1 MRYMWAIVC
10 ALLLST
16 SSPAYTGG
24 MSGGTGIG
32 GLIKEI
38 TEEIQAILKNPI
50 KLDTDMV
57 RRLLMRLWVYGEADL
72 KIGDKVIHI
81 KWKYKTDYTEDPDNL
96 EITVITVKGTIEA
109 TVTDEP
115 TLLAPGSFQP

>member
-1 MRYMWAIVC
+1 
-10 ALLLST
+10 
-16 SSPAYTGG
+16 

-81 KWKYKTDYTEDPDNL
+81 KWKYKTDYTEDPDDL

>member
-1 MRYMWAIVC
+1 MWAIVC

-32 GLIKEI
+32 GLIQEI
-38 TEEIQAILKNPI
+38 TEEIQALLKNPVKI
-50 KLDTDMV
+50 DPETV

-81 KWKYKTDYTEDPDNL
+81 KWKYKTDYKEDPDDL

-109 TVTDEP
+109 SMEP
-115 TLLAPGSFQP
+115 LP